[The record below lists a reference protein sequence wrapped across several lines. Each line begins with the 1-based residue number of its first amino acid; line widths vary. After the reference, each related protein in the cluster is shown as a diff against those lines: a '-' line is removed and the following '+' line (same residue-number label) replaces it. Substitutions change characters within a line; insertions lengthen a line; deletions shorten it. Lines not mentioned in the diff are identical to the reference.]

1 MKSAV
6 AQAMIAGAGA
16 VTLNA
21 LPSVTAIS
29 AVREHLTPRLSGYAD
44 TGTVALT
51 FDDGPDPASTPAV
64 LDALAT
70 AGVHATFFLLGSML
84 ERAPALGAR
93 IVAEGHE
100 VALHG
105 WSHRC
110 LLARGPVSTHRDI
123 ARAYGLIAETTRSRP
138 LHYRPPYGILSAAAL
153 TTARRLEMTP
163 VLWTACGKDW
173 MRTATPDTVARRVI
187 RELRPGG
194 TILLHDSDC
203 TSAPGSWRATLEA
216 LPRILTECA
225 ERDLCVGSLAERT
238 RTQGSEA
245 DSGTGS

>member
-6 AQAMIAGAGA
+6 AQATIAGTGA
-16 VTLNA
+16 VMLNA

-29 AVREHLTPRLSGYAD
+29 TVREHLTPRLSGYVD

-64 LDALAT
+64 LDALA
-70 AGVHATFFLLGSML
+70 AARVHATFFLLGSML
-84 ERAPALGAR
+84 ERAPELGAR
-93 IVAEGHE
+93 IVEEGHE

-110 LLARGPVSTHRDI
+110 LLARSPVSTYRDI
-123 ARAYGLIAETTRSRP
+123 ARAYGLIAETTGSRP
-138 LHYRPPYGILSAAAL
+138 RHYRPPYGILSAAAL
-153 TTARRLEMTP
+153 ATARRLELVP

-173 MRTATPDTVARRVI
+173 TRTATPDTVAGRVV

-203 TSAPGSWRATLEA
+203 TSASGSWRATVGA
-216 LPRILTECA
+216 IPRIVAECG
-225 ERDLCVGSLAERT
+225 ERGLLLGSLAERMEH
-238 RTQGSEA
+238 RPR
-245 DSGTGS
+245 